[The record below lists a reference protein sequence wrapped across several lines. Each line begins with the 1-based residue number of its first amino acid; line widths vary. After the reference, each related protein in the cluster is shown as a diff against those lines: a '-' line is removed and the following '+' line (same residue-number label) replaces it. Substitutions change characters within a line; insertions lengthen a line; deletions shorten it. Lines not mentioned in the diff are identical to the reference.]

1 MEDVQK
7 EIHKSEMDQVRIVEL
22 GPKLTHIAE
31 GDGKR
36 GNIIRS
42 KRIDPAD
49 FLEFFKI
56 VNS

>member
-1 MEDVQK
+1 MN
-7 EIHKSEMDQVRIVEL
+7 QVRIVEP

-31 GDGKR
+31 GDGER